1 MDVNITFLSLT
12 GKKLLKIVVPDDT
25 SAEFQIREAVR
36 CAILR
41 GADLRGADLRGAD
54 LRDANLSDASYA
66 KLSNAKLSHA
76 DLSHADLSYA
86 DLSYA
91 DLSRAILSYAK
102 LSNANLSGADLSR
115 AILSYAKLSNAKL
128 SHADLSHADL
138 SYANLNGADLS
149 DANLSRAIL
158 NGAIKDA
165 KTILPHYRIAPEV
178 GSFIAFKKLRNN
190 VVATL
195 EIPAE
200 AKRTSSLIGRKCRA
214 EFAKVVALSS
224 NAVVGYA
231 KHWPSGVFPYHV
243 GEIVRPDSFD
253 DDIRLECTNGIHFF
267 MTRREAEEY

>member
-36 CAILR
+36 CAILS
-41 GADLRGADLRGAD
+41 GANLRGADLSR
-54 LRDANLSDASYA
+54 ANLSGAV
-66 KLSNAKLSHA
+66 LSHA
-76 DLSHADLSYA
+76 DLSCANLSC
-86 DLSYA
+86 
-91 DLSRAILSYAK
+91 AK
-102 LSNANLSGADLSR
+102 LSNASLNGADLSGADLSG
-115 AILSYAKLSNAKL
+115 
-128 SHADLSHADL
+128 AD
-138 SYANLNGADLS
+138 LNGADLS
-149 DANLSRAIL
+149 YANLSRAIL

-231 KHWPSGVFPYHV
+231 KHQSPGAFPYRV
-243 GEIVRPDSFD
+243 GEIVRPDSFN

>member
-36 CAILR
+36 CAILS
-41 GADLRGADLRGAD
+41 GANLRGADLSR
-54 LRDANLSDASYA
+54 ANLSGAV
-66 KLSNAKLSHA
+66 LSHA
-76 DLSHADLSYA
+76 DLSCANLSC
-86 DLSYA
+86 
-91 DLSRAILSYAK
+91 AK
-102 LSNANLSGADLSR
+102 LSNASLNGADLSGADLSG
-115 AILSYAKLSNAKL
+115 
-128 SHADLSHADL
+128 ADLNGADL
-138 SYANLNGADLS
+138 SYANL
-149 DANLSRAIL
+149 SRAIL
-158 NGAIKDA
+158 SGAIKDA

-231 KHWPSGVFPYHV
+231 KHQPPGAFPYHV

-253 DDIRLECTNGIHFF
+253 DDIRLECANGIHFF

>member
-36 CAILR
+36 CAILS
-41 GADLRGADLRGAD
+41 GANLRGADLSR
-54 LRDANLSDASYA
+54 ANLSGAV
-66 KLSNAKLSHA
+66 LSHA
-76 DLSHADLSYA
+76 DLSCANLSC
-86 DLSYA
+86 
-91 DLSRAILSYAK
+91 AK
-102 LSNANLSGADLSR
+102 LSNASLNGADLSGADLSG
-115 AILSYAKLSNAKL
+115 
-128 SHADLSHADL
+128 ADLNGADL
-138 SYANLNGADLS
+138 SYANL
-149 DANLSRAIL
+149 SRAIL
-158 NGAIKDA
+158 SGAIKDA

-224 NAVVGYA
+224 DAVVGYA
-231 KHWPSGVFPYHV
+231 KHQPPGTFPYRV

-253 DDIRLECTNGIHFF
+253 DDIRLECANGIHFF

>member
-36 CAILR
+36 LAIL
-41 GADLRGADLRGAD
+41 
-54 LRDANLSDASYA
+54 SYV
-66 KLSNAKLSHA
+66 
-76 DLSHADLSYA
+76 
-86 DLSYA
+86 
-91 DLSRAILSYAK
+91 DLSRA
-102 LSNANLSGADLSR
+102 N
-115 AILSYAKLSNAKL
+115 L
-128 SHADLSHADL
+128 SHA
-138 SYANLNGADLS
+138 
-149 DANLSRAIL
+149 
-158 NGAIKDA
+158 IKGA

-190 VVATL
+190 IVATL

-224 NAVVGYA
+224 DAVVGYA
-231 KHWPSGVFPYHV
+231 KHQPPGTFSYRV

-253 DDIRLECTNGIHFF
+253 DDIRLECANGIHFF

>member
-36 CAILR
+36 CAIL
-41 GADLRGADLRGAD
+41 
-54 LRDANLSDASYA
+54 
-66 KLSNAKLSHA
+66 
-76 DLSHADLSYA
+76 
-86 DLSYA
+86 
-91 DLSRAILSYAK
+91 
-102 LSNANLSGADLSR
+102 SGADL
-115 AILSYAKLSNAKL
+115 NG
-128 SHADLSHADL
+128 ADL
-138 SYANLNGADLS
+138 SYANL
-149 DANLSRAIL
+149 SRAIL
-158 NGAIKDA
+158 SGAIKDA

-253 DDIRLECTNGIHFF
+253 DDIRLECANGIHFF

>member
-36 CAILR
+36 CAILS
-41 GADLRGADLRGAD
+41 GANLRGADLSR
-54 LRDANLSDASYA
+54 ANLSGAV
-66 KLSNAKLSHA
+66 LSHA
-76 DLSHADLSYA
+76 DLSCANLSC
-86 DLSYA
+86 
-91 DLSRAILSYAK
+91 AK
-102 LSNANLSGADLSR
+102 LSNAN
-115 AILSYAKLSNAKL
+115 
-128 SHADLSHADL
+128 L

-149 DANLSRAIL
+149 SANLNGADLSYANLSRAIL
-158 NGAIKDA
+158 SGAIKDA

-253 DDIRLECTNGIHFF
+253 DDIRLECANGIHFF

>member
-36 CAILR
+36 CAILS
-41 GADLRGADLRGAD
+41 GANLRGADLSR
-54 LRDANLSDASYA
+54 ANLSGAV
-66 KLSNAKLSHA
+66 LSHA
-76 DLSHADLSYA
+76 DLSCANLSC
-86 DLSYA
+86 
-91 DLSRAILSYAK
+91 AK
-102 LSNANLSGADLSR
+102 LSNASLNGADLSGADLSG
-115 AILSYAKLSNAKL
+115 
-128 SHADLSHADL
+128 ADLNGADL
-138 SYANLNGADLS
+138 SYANL
-149 DANLSRAIL
+149 SRAIL
-158 NGAIKDA
+158 SGAIKDA

-190 VVATL
+190 IVATL

-253 DDIRLECTNGIHFF
+253 DDIRLECANGIHFF

>member
-36 CAILR
+36 CAILS
-41 GADLRGADLRGAD
+41 GANLRGADLSR
-54 LRDANLSDASYA
+54 ANLSGAVLSHADLSCANLSCA
-66 KLSNAKLSHA
+66 KLSNASLNGA
-76 DLSHADLSYA
+76 DLSHADLS
-86 DLSYA
+86 
-91 DLSRAILSYAK
+91 
-102 LSNANLSGADLSR
+102 GADL
-115 AILSYAKLSNAKL
+115 NG
-128 SHADLSHADL
+128 ADL
-138 SYANLNGADLS
+138 SYANL
-149 DANLSRAIL
+149 SRAIL
-158 NGAIKDA
+158 SGAIKDA

-253 DDIRLECTNGIHFF
+253 DDIRLECANGIHFF

>member
-54 LRDANLSDASYA
+54 LRDANLSDA
-66 KLSNAKLSHA
+66 
-76 DLSHADLSYA
+76 
-86 DLSYA
+86 
-91 DLSRAILSYAK
+91 
-102 LSNANLSGADLSR
+102 
-115 AILSYAKLSNAKL
+115 SYAKLSNAKL

-224 NAVVGYA
+224 DAVVGYA
-231 KHWPSGVFPYHV
+231 KHQPPGTFSYRV

>member
-25 SAEFQIREAVR
+25 PAEFQIREAVR
-36 CAILR
+36 CAILS
-41 GADLRGADLRGAD
+41 GANLRGADLSR
-54 LRDANLSDASYA
+54 ANLSGAV
-66 KLSNAKLSHA
+66 LSHA
-76 DLSHADLSYA
+76 DLSCANLSC
-86 DLSYA
+86 
-91 DLSRAILSYAK
+91 AK
-102 LSNANLSGADLSR
+102 LSNASLNGADLSGADLSG
-115 AILSYAKLSNAKL
+115 
-128 SHADLSHADL
+128 ADLNGADL
-138 SYANLNGADLS
+138 SYANL
-149 DANLSRAIL
+149 SRAIL
-158 NGAIKDA
+158 SGAIKDA

-190 VVATL
+190 IVATL

-253 DDIRLECTNGIHFF
+253 DDIRLECANGIHFF

>member
-36 CAILR
+36 CAILS
-41 GADLRGADLRGAD
+41 GANLRGADLSR
-54 LRDANLSDASYA
+54 ANLSGAV
-66 KLSNAKLSHA
+66 LSHA
-76 DLSHADLSYA
+76 DLSCANLSC
-86 DLSYA
+86 
-91 DLSRAILSYAK
+91 AK
-102 LSNANLSGADLSR
+102 LSNASLNGADLSGADLSG
-115 AILSYAKLSNAKL
+115 
-128 SHADLSHADL
+128 ADLNGADL
-138 SYANLNGADLS
+138 SYANL
-149 DANLSRAIL
+149 SRAIL
-158 NGAIKDA
+158 SGAIKDA

-253 DDIRLECTNGIHFF
+253 DDIRLECANGIHFF